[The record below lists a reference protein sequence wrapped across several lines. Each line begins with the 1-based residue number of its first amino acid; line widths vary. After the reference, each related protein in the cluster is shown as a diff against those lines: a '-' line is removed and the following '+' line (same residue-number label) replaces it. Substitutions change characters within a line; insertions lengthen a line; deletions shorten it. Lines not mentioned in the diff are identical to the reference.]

1 MANGLRHWSFSMLM
15 KYEAC
20 PMRVKLQYIEHM
32 PEPPRPPDN
41 PLERGNREHKR
52 LELFVGGDTTQMSQ
66 AEGKCTAHFLPL
78 LEHAQLLRECGQA
91 TTEADWFFD
100 ENWNPCTKDQ
110 RRQWSKI
117 DLSVFSEAE
126 GRVVSV
132 DYKTGRSGYKTV
144 EHVQQNQLYAAH
156 TACKYPWAD
165 RIDTELWYLDEG
177 WVRTATYSREEALKF
192 VGRFERRA
200 ERIFADKFFRP
211 NPNRET
217 CRYCP
222 FGPRGT
228 GVCPV
233 GV

>member
-1 MANGLRHWSFSMLM
+1 
-15 KYEAC
+15 
-20 PMRVKLQYIEHM
+20 MRVKLQYIEHL

-52 LELFVGGDTTQMSQ
+52 LELFVGGDAHALDQ
-66 AEGKCTAHFLPL
+66 AEGRHTADFRPL
-78 LEHAQLLRECGQA
+78 LEHARELHIVGQA
-91 TTEADWFFD
+91 TTEQDWFFD
-100 ENWNPCTKDQ
+100 GDWNPCEKSE
-110 RRQWSKI
+110 RRQWSKV
-117 DLSVFSEAE
+117 DLSVFDESS

-132 DYKTGRSGYKTV
+132 DYKTGKSQYKAI

-156 TACKYPWAD
+156 TACKYPWAE

-177 WVRTATYSREEALKF
+177 HIRPSTYSREEALKF
-192 VGRFERRA
+192 VGRFEKRA

-222 FGPRGT
+222 YSPRGT
-228 GVCPV
+228 GACPV